1 MFQTDSALTCAEA
14 LVALAVQGQVSKR
27 VSRCILQ
34 AVHDNKTGHQALSH
48 PNWGRPLRPVRRATR
63 LTPLARER
71 TYLHPLGLLQEEL
84 IGEYLEMQVEHGGER
99 LLLRGYYTD
108 SGGDHADEDPNM
120 PGALGWLGVRPS
132 YYLDH
137 ERPALLRALSGL
149 TLLNIPEELS
159 AQLMDSHPGSVL
171 LSAVQ
176 QTYARRE
183 QLASP
188 AGYLNWLLNTGTA
201 PQRQAS

>member
-1 MFQTDSALTCAEA
+1 MFLVDSALTCAEA
-14 LVALAVQGQVSKR
+14 LVALAVQGRVAEKVSH
-27 VSRCILQ
+27 CILQ
-34 AVHDNKTGHQALSH
+34 AVHDSETGHQALS
-48 PNWGRPLRPVRRATR
+48 RPLPPGRRP
-63 LTPLARER
+63 TPLNPHPSER
-71 TYLHPLGLLQEEL
+71 AYLHPLGLLQEEL